1 MTHFGLV
8 CVPMPSH
15 LNTMLS
21 LGRELR
27 QRGHHVTLSGLVDT
41 QPLAVEAGVDFCAF
55 GESTF
60 PSGAIAECVAQ
71 QGILSGIAV
80 WKQLN
85 LWAEKWVAAFC
96 EDMPDRF
103 RQLGVEALLVD
114 AGALE
119 GGTVAEL
126 LGLPFATIN
135 NSVLINEE
143 PNIPHSCTPWH
154 YNPTLWSRWRN
165 QLGYAFFNFLDR
177 AYFQTLF
184 RYRRKWNLPIYSGYN
199 KYLSPLAQLSQM
211 PVEFEFPRA
220 ALPPWCHFTGLYN
233 RSTLREPISFPY
245 EQLTGQPLIY
255 ASMGTLLNGQM
266 GIFHQIASACEAL
279 DVQLV
284 ISLGQKTNSQPH
296 LDLPGS
302 SIVVGYAPQLELLK
316 KASLVITHGGLNTT
330 LESLYNGVPLV
341 AIPISYDQP
350 GVAARLVWT
359 GAGEA
364 VCLSRLSVP
373 RLRTAIKRVLSEVSY
388 KNNANRLQKALHRLG
403 GVAQAADIVEQMAA
417 TREPILAG
425 FHQNSSKYHH

>member
-21 LGRELR
+21 LGGELKK
-27 QRGHHVTLSGLVDT
+27 RGHHVTLCGLVDT
-41 QPLAVEAGVDFCAF
+41 KSKAVEAGVDFCAF

-60 PSGAIAECVAQ
+60 PPGAMDECVAQ
-71 QGILSGIAV
+71 QSILSGIAV

-85 LWAEKWVAAFC
+85 LWAEKWVSAFC
-96 EDMPDRF
+96 EELPDRF

-114 AGALE
+114 AGTLE

-126 LGLPFATIN
+126 LGIPFATIN
-135 NSVLINEE
+135 SSIPINEE

-154 YNPTLWSRWRN
+154 YNPTLWCRWRN
-165 QLGYAFFNFLDR
+165 QLGYTFFNFLDR

-184 RYRRKWNLPIYSGYN
+184 KYRRKWNLPIYSGYN

-211 PVEFEFPRA
+211 AVEFEFPRA
-220 ALPPWCHFTGLYN
+220 ALPQWFHFTGLYHK
-233 RSTLREPISFPY
+233 STLREPISFPY
-245 EQLTGQPLIY
+245 ERLTGQPLIY
-255 ASMGTLLNGQM
+255 ASMGTLLNRQM
-266 GIFHQIASACEAL
+266 EIFHHIASACEVF

-284 ISLGQKTNSQPH
+284 ISLGQKTNSQSQ

-302 SIVVGYAPQLELLK
+302 PIVVGYAPQMELLK

-364 VCLSRLSVP
+364 VGLSRLNVP
-373 RLRTAIKRVLSEVSY
+373 RLKTAIKGVLSEVSY

-403 GVAQAADIVEQMAA
+403 GVAQAADVVEQMVA
-417 TREPILAG
+417 TRKPVLAE
-425 FHQNSSKYHH
+425 FPQSR

>member
-8 CVPMPSH
+8 CVPLSSH

-27 QRGHHVTLSGLVDT
+27 QRGHQVTLSGLVDT
-41 QPLAVEAGVDFCAF
+41 QPKAVEAGVDFCAF

-60 PSGAIAECVAQ
+60 PPGAMAECVAQ

-135 NSVLINEE
+135 SSVLINEE

-154 YNPTLWSRWRN
+154 YNPTVWSRWRN
-165 QLGYAFFNFLDR
+165 QLGYGFFNFLDR

-184 RYRRKWNLPIYSGYN
+184 KYRRQWNLPIYSVTTN
-199 KYLSPLAQLSQM
+199 T
-211 PVEFEFPRA
+211 FP
-220 ALPPWCHFTGLYN
+220 H
-233 RSTLREPISFPY
+233 
-245 EQLTGQPLIY
+245 
-255 ASMGTLLNGQM
+255 
-266 GIFHQIASACEAL
+266 
-279 DVQLV
+279 
-284 ISLGQKTNSQPH
+284 SL
-296 LDLPGS
+296 
-302 SIVVGYAPQLELLK
+302 
-316 KASLVITHGGLNTT
+316 SLVRCLLSLNSLVLLYLHG
-330 LESLYNGVPLV
+330 
-341 AIPISYDQP
+341 AISPDFTIDQH
-350 GVAARLVWT
+350 
-359 GAGEA
+359 
-364 VCLSRLSVP
+364 
-373 RLRTAIKRVLSEVSY
+373 SENLFVSP
-388 KNNANRLQKALHRLG
+388 
-403 GVAQAADIVEQMAA
+403 M
-417 TREPILAG
+417 
-425 FHQNSSKYHH
+425 NS